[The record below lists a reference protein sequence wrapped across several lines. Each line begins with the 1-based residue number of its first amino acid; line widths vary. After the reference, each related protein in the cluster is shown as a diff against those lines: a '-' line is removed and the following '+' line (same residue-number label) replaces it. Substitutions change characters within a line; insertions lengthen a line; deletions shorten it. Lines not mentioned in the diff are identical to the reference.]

1 MSLWIIQYTYD
12 SRDDLRERLLDDHQ
26 WYLAG
31 LADAGAMIAHGTFDD
46 AEAGALL
53 IASAPSADHV
63 DDLIAADPFVVVG
76 AVRKTTV
83 RAWNGQLAPSWRD
96 QSREAA
102 AQAALSA

>member
-46 AEAGALL
+46 DESGALL

-63 DDLIAADPFVVVG
+63 DDLIAADPFVVAG

-83 RAWNGQLAPSWRD
+83 RPWNGQLVPTWRD
-96 QSREAA
+96 QSREATAPA
-102 AQAALSA
+102 APSG